1 MIAGIDIGTSYSSLC
16 ILGTDKKAVPVDIST
31 GTGMYGSKYSLPS
44 AIFVE
49 ESGKILVGQAA
60 MNSRKRAP
68 QNFCMEFKRNFG
80 QEIPVI
86 LGNRHFLPREL
97 YTEMFRHMAECVVKN
112 YGEKI
117 DKAFITYPA
126 SFSKNK
132 KEQLIAAARAA
143 GLFDV
148 VLIAE
153 PVAAAMCYCGEGY
166 IKDGQ
171 TVLIYDFG
179 GGTFDV
185 SVLRYENHQ
194 FTLLGEADGLEHC
207 GGIDLDRLIYEDMFH
222 HIDPELLAQA
232 SINPMNRLRLEEQIA
247 ELAVKAKHHLSSAE
261 SFAEDMQ
268 IGFDLVPYGLTR
280 ERFDSLAAPLISQTI
295 SVCRRAMENAQ
306 VKPEDLSA
314 ILLVGGTS
322 RIPLVR
328 NMIEPLTQNGKVTV
342 LSAVDLELAV
352 AKGALEIEK
361 AGIQAVPQNMEVQE
375 HVNVQ
380 NRTELQEEEAY
391 NRVQL
396 FVSED
401 EAVGLTAD
409 GHVVVDNIRD
419 NETAARVKDWEDVV
433 SLRCGI
439 GSRIE
444 LIVGLKKDGRV
455 VVAGSKR
462 HWISGAEH
470 WENVSAIYYYGG
482 NDIFGLLK
490 DGRVV
495 TTGENLN
502 GRYNVSDWKNVVDI
516 KGGCYCGDFYV
527 FGLLKDG
534 RVVSTG
540 DNPYGQCD
548 VGHWR
553 NVKAIWC
560 SYRHTVGLLDDGRV
574 VAMGYNENGQC
585 NVEHWQDVVSVVAGW
600 NYTAGLCKNGHVVI
614 AGNDTMGR
622 QNIESLN
629 NVVRLVGDGNG
640 YIAAFLKDGH
650 VAVAGARAGINETV
664 IQAVSGWQDVQ
675 DVIFAG
681 DCVFGLLKNG
691 RVVVAV
697 ENESYKKYGF
707 YATREWEDIVRIF
720 DDHIAIAGVRK
731 DGTVIRTSF
740 KEEKRVVKRHIFSA
754 DETRWVNVPDTPKVL
769 PWKLF

>member
-44 AIFVE
+44 AVFVE
-49 ESGKILVGQAA
+49 ENGRILVGQAA

-97 YTEMFRHMAECVVKN
+97 YTEVFRHMAECVVKN

-126 SFSKNK
+126 SFSKTK
-132 KEQLIAAARAA
+132 KEQIIAAARAA

-148 VLIAE
+148 VLMEE
-153 PVAAAMCYCGEGY
+153 PVAAAMCYRGEGY

-171 TVLIYDFG
+171 TALIYDFG

-185 SVLRYENHQ
+185 SILKYENHQ

-409 GHVVVDNIRD
+409 GRVVVDHIRD
-419 NETAARVKDWEDVV
+419 NETADRVKGWEDVV

-439 GSRIE
+439 DNAHIK

-455 VVAGSKR
+455 VVAGPNR
-462 HWISGAEH
+462 RCVVPANC
-470 WENVSAIYYYGG
+470 WENVSAVYCDVT
-482 NDIFGLLK
+482 NVFGLSKDGRVAAVGDNENGQCNVAGWQNVADIKLGSGHTVGLSK

-495 TTGENLN
+495 AVGNN
-502 GRYNVSDWKNVVDI
+502 DR
-516 KGGCYCGDFYV
+516 
-527 FGLLKDG
+527 
-534 RVVSTG
+534 
-540 DNPYGQCD
+540 GQCD

-553 NVKAIWC
+553 NVKEILCGGW
-560 SYRHTVGLLDDGRV
+560 HTVGLLDDGRV
-574 VAMGYNENGQC
+574 VATGDNIYGRC
-585 NVEHWQDVVSVVAGW
+585 DVEHWRDVVSVIAGW
-600 NYTAGLCKNGHVVI
+600 RYTAGLCKDGRAVI
-614 AGNDTMGR
+614 ACNKMPGR
-622 QNIESLN
+622 QNIEGLN
-629 NVVRLVGDGNG
+629 NVVRLAGDKRKP
-640 YIAAFLKDGH
+640 YIAAFLKDGR
-650 VAVAGARAGINETV
+650 VAVAGVDEAVAQE
-664 IQAVSGWQDVQ
+664 VSGWQDVK
-675 DVIFAG
+675 DVIFKDG
-681 DCVFGLLKNG
+681 YVFGLLKSG
-691 RVVVAV
+691 RVVAAGEDEDFKNYGYCAV
-697 ENESYKKYGF
+697 R
-707 YATREWEDIVRIF
+707 AWEGIVRIF
-720 DDHIAIAGVRK
+720 SEYGVIAGVRK
-731 DGTVIRTSF
+731 DGTVIRNSY
-740 KEEKRVVKRHIFSA
+740 KSIERIVKSHIWKA
-754 DETRWVNVPDTPKVL
+754 NETELVYVPDSPKVL